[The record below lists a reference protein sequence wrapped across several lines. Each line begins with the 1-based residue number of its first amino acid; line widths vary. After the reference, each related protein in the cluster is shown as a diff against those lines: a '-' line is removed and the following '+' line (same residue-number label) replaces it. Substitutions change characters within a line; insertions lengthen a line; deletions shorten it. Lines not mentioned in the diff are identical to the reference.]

1 MELHV
6 ERTAGA
12 LAQHAGEL
20 LRARRMTLAVA
31 ESCTGGGL
39 GDAITDIAG
48 SSEYFQG
55 GLIAYSYE
63 AKKRLLAVP
72 RDLLAAKGAVS
83 PEVVTTMA
91 AGARRILQ
99 TDLALA
105 LSGIAGPGGGM
116 PGKPV
121 GLVYIALATPQGT
134 AWRRHLCQGN
144 RIENKRASVCAA
156 LEWLIEYL
164 QEQRQRT

>member
-1 MELHV
+1 
-6 ERTAGA
+6 
-12 LAQHAGEL
+12 
-20 LRARRMTLAVA
+20 MTLAVA